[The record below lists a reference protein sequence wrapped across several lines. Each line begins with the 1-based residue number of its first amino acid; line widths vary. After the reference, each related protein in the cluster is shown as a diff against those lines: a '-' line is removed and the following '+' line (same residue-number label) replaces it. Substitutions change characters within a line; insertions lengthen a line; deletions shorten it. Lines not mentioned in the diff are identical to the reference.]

1 MAEYGISYRK
11 KNARKIAMWN
21 RLRRHRERG
30 AGAIPHPYEIGAML
44 CAQDA
49 RCTYCGTLLAAY
61 HIDHKTPLRRGGTND
76 MENLQLL
83 CPTCNMSKGT
93 KTHDEFLCFRRIKS
107 DEPALL
113 ADVIE
118 LLSKENK

>member
-1 MAEYGISYRK
+1 
-11 KNARKIAMWN
+11 
-21 RLRRHRERG
+21 
-30 AGAIPHPYEIGAML
+30 ML

-93 KTHDEFLCFRRIKS
+93 KTHDEFLCFRRIKA

-118 LLSKENK
+118 LLSKER